1 MSTPKFKKP
10 RIPSHYYI
18 WFEPPG
24 DSGEEILHFASER
37 RRIKLKGHSF
47 REFQRLV
54 IPLLDGKH
62 TIEEIERKVAD
73 TFDPPDL
80 EAGLRLLADQ
90 NLLEDADSPTL
101 PAEML
106 NQLAPQLNLFHEMG
120 ANSQVLQERI
130 SNAVVSVVGLGGAG
144 ASAALSLAASGVGTV
159 RCIDALNVASADVY
173 LSSVFCSSDL
183 GEQRASVLAQR
194 IEGVSPQV
202 KVQTY
207 TRHLESDAD
216 LLAVVEGSDFVIN
229 CLDPGQSSSVYK
241 LNRVCLKLGITW
253 TSCSLDGSEVALG
266 PTIRPY
272 ETPCYLC
279 YKMRTV
285 SCAGNP
291 ENEFAFERFLDRR
304 KQDDSGRRENLVFGA
319 GIAANLAS
327 LEAIKYVSGIF
338 QPSALGKLL
347 VFNLFD
353 LICTKHVVLRKPW
366 CPACFKT
373 PTEINAASQAPKSTQ
388 DEK

>member
-54 IPLLDGKH
+54 IPLLDGQH
-62 TIEEIERKVAD
+62 TIEEIEQKVAD
-73 TFDPPDL
+73 TFDPQDL
-80 EAGLRLLADQ
+80 EAGLQLLANQ
-90 NLLEDADSPTL
+90 NLLEDADRLTL

-120 ANSQVLQERI
+120 ADSQVLQERL

-144 ASAALSLAASGVGTV
+144 ASVALSLAASGVGSIQ
-159 RCIDALNVASADVY
+159 CIDALNVVGADVY
-173 LSSVFCSSDL
+173 LSSVFCSSDM
-183 GEQRASVLAQR
+183 GKQRAPVLAQR

-207 TRHLESDAD
+207 TQNIENDAE
-216 LLAVVEGSDFVIN
+216 LLAVIEGSGFVIN
-229 CLDPGQSSSVYK
+229 CLDPGQSSLMYK
-241 LNRVCLKLGITW
+241 LNRVCLQLGITW

-272 ETPCYLC
+272 ETSCYLC
-279 YKMRTV
+279 YKMRAV
-285 SCAGNP
+285 SSAGNP

-304 KQDDSGRRENLVFGA
+304 KQDDSGKRENLVFGA

-327 LEAIKYVSGIF
+327 LEAVKYLSGFF
-338 QPSALGKLL
+338 QLSAVGKLL

-353 LICTKHVVLRKPW
+353 LTCTKHVVLRKPW

-373 PTEINAASQAPKSTQ
+373 NAASPAQKSAQ